1 MDDIDPTVTE
11 TLAGQGLKTL
21 TLAAG
26 IHQRIEDG
34 RPFVVLNGRA
44 MVEFDERDALIFLR
58 RGSMCKLT
66 PLAATRWTVSE
77 AIEYLL
83 VNEASIVFKE
93 HDDEGRGGMLGASL
107 PHPPRP
113 FRPRRHVS

>member
-1 MDDIDPTVTE
+1 MKDIDVTVTP
-11 TLAGQGLKTL
+11 TLGDQELKTQ

-26 IHQRIEDG
+26 IHHRIEDG

-58 RGSMCKLT
+58 RGSMCKLA

-77 AIEYLL
+77 PIGYLV
-83 VNEASIVFKE
+83 VNEASMVFKE
-93 HDDEGRGGMLGASL
+93 HDDEGSREMQGGALT
-107 PHPPRP
+107 H
-113 FRPRRHVS
+113 

>member
-1 MDDIDPTVTE
+1 MENID
-11 TLAGQGLKTL
+11 LATIPGLGDHELKTQ
-21 TLAAG
+21 TLPTG
-26 IHQRIEDG
+26 IHQRVEDG

-66 PLAATRWTVSE
+66 ALAATRWTVS
-77 AIEYLL
+77 APIEYL
-83 VNEASIVFKE
+83 VVSEASIVFKE
-93 HDDEGRGGMLGASL
+93 HDGERAGMQDRNL
-107 PHPPRP
+107 PHSPRP

>member
-1 MDDIDPTVTE
+1 MNDVD
-11 TLAGQGLKTL
+11 LAVIPDLGDHELNTQMLP
-21 TLAAG
+21 AG

-34 RPFVVLNGRA
+34 RPFVVLSGRA

-58 RGSMCKLT
+58 RGSMCKLA
-66 PLAATRWTVSE
+66 PLVATRWTVS
-77 AIEYLL
+77 APIEYLL

-93 HDDEGRGGMLGASL
+93 RDNERTDMQDTSP
-107 PHPPRP
+107 PHSPRP